1 MSNARKGFLL
11 GLGCNIAPE
20 SNMARM
26 VKALLQHFDQLSLSS
41 VLLIPPVGMNSH
53 RDFLN
58 AVAFLQTDMNA
69 GSLKQLSNKIEIELG
84 RQRHDPDSKI
94 KDRPADID
102 ILAAMSLP
110 DDLGLP
116 PLSFTDEYF
125 LYPLIEQLT
134 SYLSNEPPAKP
145 HQHPRGRQLHIGHL
159 SFGESPTTI
168 YRNGDTIQKRVG

>member
-1 MSNARKGFLL
+1 MSKSRKGFLL

-20 SNMARM
+20 SNMAHM

-41 VLLIPPVGMNSH
+41 VVLIPPVGMNSH

-58 AVAFLQTDMNA
+58 AVAFLETEMDA
-69 GSLKQLSNKIEIELG
+69 GSLKSLTNQIEIELG

-102 ILAAMSLP
+102 ILAAMKLPEDLSLAP
-110 DDLGLP
+110 T
-116 PLSFTDEYF
+116 SITDEYF
-125 LYPLIEQLT
+125 LYPLIEQLIN
-134 SYLSNEPPAKP
+134 YLSTDNPANSDR
-145 HQHPRGRQLHIGHL
+145 HPLSRQLTIDDL

-168 YRNGDTIQKRVG
+168 YRNGNTGQKRVG